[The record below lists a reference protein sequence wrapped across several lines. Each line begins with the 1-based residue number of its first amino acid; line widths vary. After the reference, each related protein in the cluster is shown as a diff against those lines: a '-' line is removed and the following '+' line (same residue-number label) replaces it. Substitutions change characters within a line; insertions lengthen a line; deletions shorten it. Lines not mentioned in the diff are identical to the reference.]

1 MKKYRELNTE
11 SGVFLDSLYQRQAIL
26 QDGSVEQS
34 NLPTKLILNYAV
46 AHYHVRVEAS
56 SSIILLIGQHCPPL
70 AALLRQRGCRDAL
83 YITACNPGSQILSA
97 AKNQL
102 ANQRLQERLTQY
114 SRFIYPGESIDLSGV
129 WPAEAG
135 FLALSLELTAA
146 QRIAREFGQNAIVWA
161 AMDAMPKLVLLR

>member
-1 MKKYRELNTE
+1 MKKYRELSAE
-11 SGVFLDSLYQRQAIL
+11 SASFLDNLYQRQAIL

-34 NLPTKLILNYAV
+34 NLPAKLVLDYAV
-46 AHYHVRVEAS
+46 AHYHVRIGT
-56 SSIILLIGQHCPPL
+56 SSITLLIGQHCPPL

-102 ANQRLQERLTQY
+102 ANQHLQEQLAQY
-114 SRFIYPGESIDLSGV
+114 SRFIYPGESIDLGGV

-135 FLALSLELTAA
+135 FLALGLELTTAK
-146 QRIAREFGQNAIVWA
+146 RTAREFGQNAIVWA
-161 AMDAMPKLVLLR
+161 TTDAIPKLVLLR